1 MTKTKLYQPYI
12 TEIQRA
18 LRLGN
23 KRSYDSFTGETKAD
37 IVKGMF
43 SESREL
49 QPKTG
54 LHELARLLGITEIKK
69 PFKGDHPDF
78 VHLRSNPGVDYHYI
92 VSMFIDVKGS
102 TQFHRKYT
110 LEQIALIIQ
119 TIVAAATHTIAL
131 FGGHI
136 QRLQYDG
143 VFCYFGG
150 RAVSKEAA
158 SKAAIDAASF
168 FSYFIKHELKEIFEI
183 EGIENVFTRVGIDF
197 GDDKDVQWVIF
208 GTPGCDE
215 LTTNSL
221 HTSLAPKMQSK
232 AKPNGIMIG
241 HNLRERLGKAQLFTD
256 LLRDAKSNVDE
267 NERYIFRNPDEDFY
281 YTQYTFEWPAYLKES
296 YWFIKRDPDGGL
308 YIDYTASASQSLKD
322 GQSLNNLYEKTGAI
336 AAGKASIDQQGRI
349 QANTQGITIPQN
361 RFYYDGSKLE
371 KGGDS

>member
-1 MTKTKLYQPYI
+1 MKKTKLYQPYI
-12 TEIQRA
+12 SEIERA
-18 LRLGN
+18 FRLQG
-23 KRSYDSFTGETKAD
+23 KERYYSFTGETKAEL
-37 IVKGMF
+37 VKGLL

-54 LHELARLLGITEIKK
+54 LHELARLLGIHDIRK
-69 PFKGDHPDF
+69 PYKGDHPDF
-78 VHLRSNPGVDYHYI
+78 THLRTLPGIEYHYI

-119 TIVAAATHTIAL
+119 TIVVAATHTIAL

-150 RAVSKEAA
+150 KNVSKDAA

-183 EGIENVFTRVGIDF
+183 EGIENVYTRVGIDF
-197 GDDKDVQWVIF
+197 GDDKDVQWLIF
-208 GTPGCDE
+208 GTDGCDE

-221 HTSLAPKMQSK
+221 HTSLAPKMQAN

-241 HNLRERLGKAQLFTD
+241 HNLRERLGTAQLFCD
-256 LLRDAKSNVDE
+256 LIRDAKGNVDE
-267 NERYIFRNPDEDFY
+267 RERYIYRDQDRNFY
-281 YTQYTFEWPAYLKES
+281 YTQYTFEWPAYLRET
-296 YWFIKRDPDGGL
+296 YWFMKKDQDGSL
-308 YIDYTASASQSLKD
+308 YIDVSGSPSQSVKAKETL
-322 GQSLNNLYEKTGAI
+322 GNLYQKTAAI
-336 AAGKASIDQQGRI
+336 SSGTATLNQ
-349 QANTQGITIPQN
+349 QANIQTGSKGVTIPAN
-361 RFYYDGSKLE
+361 RFYYNGDQLENGSHT
-371 KGGDS
+371 